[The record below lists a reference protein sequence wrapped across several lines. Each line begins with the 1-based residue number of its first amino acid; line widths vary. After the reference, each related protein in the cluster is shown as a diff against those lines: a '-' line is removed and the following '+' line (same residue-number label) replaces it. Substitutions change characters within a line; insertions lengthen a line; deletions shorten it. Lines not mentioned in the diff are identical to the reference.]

1 MKFTWPKR
9 KTLITRA
16 TAKGGKEDLSSLTF
30 RATAKGGKE
39 DLSSLTFRAAAKGGK
54 KNLFS
59 LTIIIIIGLLLI
71 FSLNFFQK
79 EVKGFF
85 YFISSPIQKTLW
97 RAGDRV
103 SDFFELIT
111 EIKNLKREKEELKL
125 KIQELIAQNLSLKE
139 LEKENKVLRESL
151 EIGLEKEFKLSL
163 AEVVSKD
170 ISQDSILINKGS
182 KDGITEN
189 CPVITQQK
197 TLVGKIGEVYEN
209 FSRVILISNKES
221 SFDAKILAPYQTEGF
236 GAGSDPENDISGVV
250 NGKGNL
256 QLFLDFVP
264 QEKEIKEGDFIV
276 TTSLG
281 GIFPKGLL
289 VGQIGKVLRSD
300 IEPFQQAKIRPA
312 FDIRELETVFI
323 ITDF

>member
-1 MKFTWPKR
+1 MRFTWPKR
-9 KTLITRA
+9 KTLIT
-16 TAKGGKEDLSSLTF
+16 
-30 RATAKGGKE
+30 
-39 DLSSLTFRAAAKGGK
+39 RAAAKGGK

-85 YFISSPIQKTLW
+85 YFISSPIQRTFW

-103 SDFFELIT
+103 SDFFELIA
-111 EIKNLKREKEELKL
+111 EIENLKREADEHSFIDTLRCAWANEELKL
-125 KIQELIAQNLSLKE
+125 KNQELISQIAQLIE
-139 LEKENKVLRESL
+139 LEKENKVLREAL

-182 KDGITEN
+182 KDGIAN
-189 CPVITQQK
+189 NSPVITQQK

-221 SFDAKILAPYQTEGF
+221 SFDAKI
-236 GAGSDPENDISGVV
+236 SDPENDISGVV

>member
-1 MKFTWPKR
+1 MRFTWPKR

-139 LEKENKVLRESL
+139 LEKENKVLREAL
-151 EIGLEKEFKLSL
+151 GIGLEKEFKLSL

-182 KDGITEN
+182 KDGIAN
-189 CPVITQQK
+189 NSPVITQQK

-221 SFDAKILAPYQTEGF
+221 SFDAKI
-236 GAGSDPENDISGVV
+236 SDPENDISGVV

>member
-1 MKFTWPKR
+1 MRFTWPKR
-9 KTLITRA
+9 KTLIT
-16 TAKGGKEDLSSLTF
+16 

-79 EVKGFF
+79 EVKSFF

-139 LEKENKVLRESL
+139 LEKENKVLREAL

-182 KDGITEN
+182 KDGIAN
-189 CPVITQQK
+189 NSPVITQQK

-221 SFDAKILAPYQTEGF
+221 SFDAKI
-236 GAGSDPENDISGVV
+236 SDPENDISGVV

>member
-1 MKFTWPKR
+1 MRFTWPKR
-9 KTLITRA
+9 KTLIT
-16 TAKGGKEDLSSLTF
+16 
-30 RATAKGGKE
+30 
-39 DLSSLTFRAAAKGGK
+39 RAAAKGGK

-79 EVKGFF
+79 EVKSFF

-182 KDGITEN
+182 KDGIAN
-189 CPVITQQK
+189 NSPVITQQK

-221 SFDAKILAPYQTEGF
+221 SFDAKI
-236 GAGSDPENDISGVV
+236 SDPENDISGVV

>member
-1 MKFTWPKR
+1 MKFTSWKR
-9 KTLITRA
+9 KI
-16 TAKGGKEDLSSLTF
+16 
-30 RATAKGGKE
+30 
-39 DLSSLTFRAAAKGGK
+39 
-54 KNLFS
+54 
-59 LTIIIIIGLLLI
+59 IIIIIGLLLI

-79 EVKGFF
+79 EIKGFF

-97 RAGDRV
+97 RTGDRV
-103 SDFFELIT
+103 SDFFETIS
-111 EIKNLKREKEELKL
+111 EIKSLKRENEELKL
-125 KIQELIAQNLSLKE
+125 KNQELISQIAQSIE
-139 LEKENKVLRESL
+139 LEKENEVLKEAL
-151 EIGLEKEFKLSL
+151 GIGLEKEFKLAL

-197 TLVGKIGEVYEN
+197 TLIGKIDEVYEN
-209 FSRVILISNKES
+209 FSRVILIFNKES
-221 SFDAKILAPYQTEGF
+221 SFDVQISET
-236 GAGSDPENDISGVV
+236 DISGVV
-250 NGKGNL
+250 KGKGNL

-312 FDIRELETVFI
+312 FDIKELETVFI

>member
-1 MKFTWPKR
+1 MRFTWPKR

-16 TAKGGKEDLSSLTF
+16 T
-30 RATAKGGKE
+30 
-39 DLSSLTFRAAAKGGK
+39 AKGGK

-139 LEKENKVLRESL
+139 LEKENKVLREAL
-151 EIGLEKEFKLSL
+151 GIGLEKEFKLSL

-221 SFDAKILAPYQTEGF
+221 SFDAKI
-236 GAGSDPENDISGVV
+236 SDPENDISGVV